1 MTMGTAIDRP
11 SATVRDMSPWRL
23 AAVCAL
29 AVLSASCAWGETV
42 APGNGGGSDKR
53 PIVISDSA
61 LGNYLAGRFAHS
73 QRDMSAAAKYLMAV
87 LDEDPDNPEILR
99 RAFMVLAIEGRIEQA
114 TTLALRLVALDDTV
128 PFAPFA
134 LVVED
139 IRNGHFAEAEKR
151 LNSLSSTGFN
161 AFMVPLLGAWA
172 QVGLGQ
178 TEKALSALDPLADR
192 KGFQSMRLLH
202 VGLINDVAG
211 RDKAAEVAYL
221 GASEDGKGLS
231 RLVELLGNLY
241 ERTGRSEAAEAL
253 YEEYL
258 KEQPNSQLLEATR
271 ARRNPGT
278 VPDRLI
284 RTAVEG
290 VAEAVFGVANS
301 LRQQTSLDIGLI
313 FGRLALHL
321 RPDFPLAQVMVAD
334 ILESENRREESNAV
348 YRTISPESPYA
359 WTARLRVAANLDRVD
374 RTDEAIALL
383 GTMGAER
390 PDRPE
395 PFINLGDIQRNHDRM
410 EEAVK
415 AYDEAVKR
423 IGALE
428 RRHWSLLYTRGIAL
442 ERSKQWPRAEAD
454 FLAALK
460 FEPEQ
465 PYVLN
470 YLGYSWVDQGI
481 HLERAQKMIERAVE
495 LRPNDGYVVDSLG
508 WVLYR
513 LGKFGGA
520 VRELERAVELRPED
534 PIINDHLGDAYWRV
548 GRRQEARFQWR
559 RSLSLDPEDDLL
571 SILKDKLE
579 AGLGEAA
586 KAKSGGDG

>member
-1 MTMGTAIDRP
+1 MGTAIDRP
-11 SATVRDMSPWRL
+11 STTVRIRSPLRL
-23 AAVCAL
+23 AAVC
-29 AVLSASCAWGETV
+29 VLTVLTTSCAWGETV
-42 APGNGGGSDKR
+42 TPGNSGSSDKH
-53 PIVISDSA
+53 PIVISGSA
-61 LGNYLAGRFAHS
+61 MGNYLAGRFAHS
-73 QRDMSAAAKYLMAV
+73 RRDMSAAAQYLLAV
-87 LDEDPDNPEILR
+87 LDEDPGNPELLR
-99 RAFMVLAIEGRIEQA
+99 RAFMVMAVEDRMDQA
-114 TTLALRLVALDDTV
+114 TTLARRLVALDDTV
-128 PFAPFA
+128 PFAPYV
-134 LVVED
+134 LVVD
-139 IRNGHFAEAEKR
+139 DLKNGRFAEAETR
-151 LNSLSSTGFN
+151 LNALSSTGFN
-161 AFMVPLLGAWA
+161 AFMVPLLGAWV

-178 TEKALSALDPLADR
+178 TEKALSTLDPLADK

-202 VGLINDVAG
+202 VGLINDAQG
-211 RDKAAEVAYL
+211 HDEAAEAAYR
-221 GASEDGKGLS
+221 GATKEGQGLS
-231 RLVELLGNLY
+231 IRLVEFLGNLY
-241 ERTGRSEAAEAL
+241 ERTARPEAAEAL

-258 KEQPNSQLLEATR
+258 KEQPNSQLLEA
-271 ARRNPGT
+271 ARSRHGTDATPG
-278 VPDRLI
+278 RLI
-284 RTAVEG
+284 QTAADG
-290 VAEAVFGVANS
+290 AAEAVFGVANS

-348 YRTISPESPYA
+348 YNAISPESPYA

-374 RTDEAIALL
+374 RTDEAVALL
-383 GTMGAER
+383 GTMGKER

-395 PFINLGDIQRNHDRM
+395 PYINLGDIQRNHDRF
-410 EEAVK
+410 EDAVK

-442 ERSKQWPRAEAD
+442 ERSQQWPRAEAD
-454 FLAALK
+454 FLAALE

-481 HLERAQKMIERAVE
+481 NLERAQKMIERAVE

-513 LGKFGGA
+513 LGKFAGA

-559 RSLSLDPEDDLL
+559 RSLSFEPEDDLL
-571 SILKDKLE
+571 AVLRDKIK
-579 AGLGEAA
+579 AGLGDTD
-586 KAKSGGDG
+586 KPKSGSDG

>member
-1 MTMGTAIDRP
+1 MGTAINRP
-11 SATVRDMSPWRL
+11 STTVLVRSPWRL
-23 AAVCAL
+23 AALCTL
-29 AVLSASCAWGETV
+29 TILTSSCAWGETV
-42 APGNGGGSDKR
+42 TPATGGGSDKH
-53 PIVISDSA
+53 PVVTSGSA
-61 LGNYLAGRFAHS
+61 MGNYLAGRFAHS
-73 QRDMSAAAKYLMAV
+73 RRDMSAAAQYLMAV
-87 LDEDPDNPEILR
+87 LDEDPGNPELLR
-99 RAFMVLAIEGRIEQA
+99 RAFMVMAVEGRMDQA
-114 TTLALRLVALDDTV
+114 TALARRLVALDDAV
-128 PFAPFA
+128 PFAPYA
-134 LVVED
+134 LVVD
-139 IRNGHFAEAEKR
+139 DLMNGRFAEAEPR
-151 LNSLSSTGFN
+151 LSALSSTGFN
-161 AFMVPLLGAWA
+161 AFMVPLLGAWV

-178 TEKALSALDPLADR
+178 TEKALSALDPLAER

-202 VGLINDVAG
+202 VGLINDAQG
-211 RDKAAEVAYL
+211 RDEEAEAAYR
-221 GASEDGKGLS
+221 GATEEGDGLS
-231 RLVELLGNLY
+231 IRLVELLGNLY
-241 ERTGRSEAAEAL
+241 ERTARPEAAEAL

-258 KEQPNSQLLEATR
+258 KEQPNSQLLEPTR
-271 ARRNPGT
+271 RRDASTAPG
-278 VPDRLI
+278 RLI
-284 RTAVEG
+284 QTAVEG
-290 VAEAVFGVANS
+290 AAEAVFGVANS
-301 LRQQTSLDIGLI
+301 LRQQTALEIGLI

-348 YRTISPESPYA
+348 YRTIKPESPYA
-359 WTARLRVAANLDRVD
+359 WMARLRVAANLDRVD

-383 GTMGAER
+383 GAMGEER

-395 PFINLGDIQRNHDRM
+395 PYINLGDIQRNHDRM

-442 ERSKQWPRAEAD
+442 ERSHQWPRAEAD
-454 FLAALK
+454 FLAALE

-481 HLERAQKMIERAVE
+481 NLERAQKMIERAVE

-513 LGKFGGA
+513 LGKFAGA

-559 RSLSLDPEDDLL
+559 RSLSLEPEDDLL
-571 SILKDKLE
+571 TVLKDKIK
-579 AGLGEAA
+579 AGLGDADPR
-586 KAKSGGDG
+586 KSGSDG

>member
-1 MTMGTAIDRP
+1 MKPMISRLFT
-11 SATVRDMSPWRL
+11 SVRAKSPRGW
-23 AAVCAL
+23 AAVCAVG
-29 AVLSASCAWGETV
+29 VLTTSCAWGETV
-42 APGNGGGSDKR
+42 TPANGGDSDTY
-53 PIVISDSA
+53 PVVISDSA
-61 LGNYLAGRFAHS
+61 MGNYLAGRFAHS
-73 QRDMSAAAKYLMAV
+73 RRDMSAAAQYLMAV
-87 LDEDPDNPEILR
+87 LDEDPGNPELLR
-99 RAFMVLAIEGRIEQA
+99 RAFMVMAVEGRMDQA
-114 TTLALRLVALDDTV
+114 TALARRLVAIDDTV
-128 PFAPFA
+128 PFAPYV
-134 LVVED
+134 LVVD
-139 IRNGHFAEAEKR
+139 DFKNGRFAEAEAR
-151 LNSLSSTGFN
+151 LNALSSSGFN

-172 QVGLGQ
+172 QVGLGR

-202 VGLINDVAG
+202 VGLINDVQG
-211 RDKAAEVAYL
+211 RDAAAEAAYL
-221 GASEDGKGLS
+221 GATEDGKNLS
-231 RLVELLGNLY
+231 IRLVEVLGNLY
-241 ERTGRSEAAEAL
+241 ERTARPEAAEAL

-271 ARRNPGT
+271 ARPNTGTAPG
-278 VPDRLI
+278 RLI

-290 VAEAVFGVANS
+290 AAEAVFGVANS
-301 LRQQTSLDIGLI
+301 LRQQTALDIGLI

-348 YRTISPESPYA
+348 YRAIKPESPYA

-383 GTMGAER
+383 GAMGEER

-395 PFINLGDIQRNHDRM
+395 PYINLGDIQRNHDRFQ
-410 EEAVK
+410 EAVK

-442 ERSKQWPRAEAD
+442 ERSQQWPRAEAD
-454 FLAALK
+454 FLAALE

-481 HLERAQKMIERAVE
+481 HLERAQKMIKRAVE

-513 LGKFGGA
+513 LGKFAGA

-559 RSLSLDPEDDLL
+559 RSLSLEPEDDLL
-571 SILKDKLE
+571 TVLKDKIK
-579 AGLGEAA
+579 AGLGDAA
-586 KAKSGGDG
+586 TPKSGSDG

>member
-1 MTMGTAIDRP
+1 M
-11 SATVRDMSPWRL
+11 TVRDMSPGRL

-29 AVLSASCAWGETV
+29 AVLSASCAWGET
-42 APGNGGGSDKR
+42 ALPGNGGGSDKR
-53 PIVISDSA
+53 PVVISDSA
-61 LGNYLAGRFAHS
+61 MGNYLAGRFAHS
-73 QRDMSAAAKYLMAV
+73 QGDMSAAAKYLMAV
-87 LDEDPDNPEILR
+87 LDEDPGNPELLR
-99 RAFMVLAIEGRIEQA
+99 RAFMVMAVEGRIDQA
-114 TTLALRLVALDDTV
+114 TTLARRLVALDDTV
-128 PFAPFA
+128 PFAPFV
-134 LVVED
+134 LVVD
-139 IRNGHFAEAEKR
+139 DFKNGRFAAAEKR

-161 AFMVPLLGAWA
+161 AFMVPLLGAWT
-172 QVGLGQ
+172 QVGLDR

-202 VGLINDVAG
+202 VGLINDAQG
-211 RDKAAEVAYL
+211 RDEAAEAAYR
-221 GASEDGKGLS
+221 GAAENGKGLS
-231 RLVELLGNLY
+231 IRLVELLGNLY
-241 ERTGRSEAAEAL
+241 ERTGRPEEAEAL
-253 YEEYL
+253 YEAYL
-258 KEQPNSQLLEATR
+258 KEQPNSQLLEATL
-271 ARRNPGT
+271 ARRKPGRA
-278 VPDRLI
+278 PDRLI

-290 VAEAVFGVANS
+290 AAEAVFGVANS

-321 RPDFPLAQVMVAD
+321 KPDFPLAQVMVAD
-334 ILESENRREESNAV
+334 ILEAENRREESNAV
-348 YRTISPESPYA
+348 YRSIDPESSYA

-374 RTDEAIALL
+374 RTEEAIALL
-383 GTMGAER
+383 DAMGAER

-442 ERSKQWPRAEAD
+442 ERSKQWARAEAD
-454 FLAALK
+454 FLAALE

-470 YLGYSWVDQGI
+470 YLGYSWVDQGV

-495 LRPNDGYVVDSLG
+495 LRPNDGYIVDSLG

-513 LGKFGGA
+513 LGNFGGA

-559 RSLSLDPEDDLL
+559 RSLSLEPEDDLL
-571 SILKDKLE
+571 ALLKDKLE
-579 AGLGEAA
+579 KGLSDSA
-586 KAKSGGDG
+586 KPKSGGDG